1 MKVLSSILG
10 CSSCALLA
18 GVLLSVNASAHHSQ
32 APYDMTTE
40 IVLEGTVVNLSWR
53 NPHAEMT
60 LEVAGE
66 DGEIFRQAVELAS
79 VSEIRGLGVERDQ
92 IPVGARVQLLAHPG
106 RRGTQAMVFGLALT
120 RADGAKIALH
130 PFADFDNIPEAR
142 ASATSLA
149 GRWSPTGG
157 GITEIFGVMM
167 SWPYTD
173 TASAVLQSTV
183 SREGASLGVC
193 EDIPP
198 PLLSI
203 FPDLREIEIGDET
216 IVMRFEAQGQN
227 QERVVHMNETAHPAD
242 VEPSLVGHSIGR
254 WEGET
259 LVVDTIAF
267 APHPHGAF
275 AWVPAGLDKHLV
287 ERFTLAEDG
296 LSLSYEVAMEDP
308 ESLTGTARL
317 SMTWDYRPELAPSGV
332 PCDPETAE
340 RFLREE

>member
-1 MKVLSSILG
+1 MKLSSSFPAR
-10 CSSCALLA
+10 SSSTFLA
-18 GVLLSVNASAHHSQ
+18 GALLSVSAFAHHSQ
-32 APYDMTTE
+32 APYDMATE

-60 LEVAGE
+60 LEVTGE
-66 DGEIFRQAVELAS
+66 NGDTFRQAVELAS
-79 VSEIRGLGVERDQ
+79 VSEIRALGVERDQ

-106 RRGTQAMVFGLALT
+106 RRGPQAMVFGLALT
-120 RADGAKIALH
+120 RADGEQIALH
-130 PFADFDNIPEAR
+130 PFADIDNIPEAR
-142 ASATSLA
+142 TSATSLA
-149 GRWSPTGG
+149 GRWSPTAGG
-157 GITEIFGVMM
+157 LTEIFGVMM
-167 SWPYTD
+167 GWPYTE
-173 TASAVLQSTV
+173 TARSDLQSTV
-183 SREGASLGVC
+183 SREGSSLGVC

-203 FPDLREIEIGDET
+203 FPDLRQIVIGDET

-227 QERVVHMNETAHPAD
+227 QERVVHMNEPAHPAD
-242 VEPSLVGHSIGR
+242 VDPSLVGHSIGR

-267 APHPHGAF
+267 LPHPHGAF
-275 AWVPAGLDKHLV
+275 AWVPSGPDKHLV

-296 LSLSYEVAMEDP
+296 LSLQYEVAMEDP
-308 ESLTGTARL
+308 ESLTGTAML
-317 SMTWDYRPELAPSGV
+317 SMTWDYRPELSPSGV